1 MDFRVLGQVAVGEA
15 VLPRRR
21 ERDLLALLLAVRGA
35 VPVERILEELW
46 ATDTHRAA
54 VQVAVS
60 RLRSL
65 LDPGHDGPRG
75 VEMTAAGYRL
85 VADDV
90 DAWHFE
96 EVAERALALT
106 APADRLVLATRAVEL
121 WAGEPYA
128 GVAAPSVRAEA
139 TRLEELHLALQEAR
153 AEALVALGHGAA
165 AVRVLT
171 TLAPVNPYR
180 EQLWALLARA
190 QFACSRQADALV
202 TVATLR
208 RRLAEDLGV
217 DPSPMV
223 RMLEQRILDQDA
235 GLAEAPVPA
244 PRGPHHEVRVGRHA
258 RRVHLRHCRVI
269 SASPT
274 PAG

>member
-1 MDFRVLGQVAVGEA
+1 MDFRVLGQVAVGET

-46 ATDTHRAA
+46 ATDSNRAS

-75 VEMTAAGYRL
+75 LEMTAAGYRL

-90 DAWHFE
+90 DAWRFE
-96 EVAERALALT
+96 EAAERALALT
-106 APADRLVLATRAVEL
+106 SPTDRLVLATRAAEL
-121 WAGEPYA
+121 WSGEPYP

-153 AEALVALGHGAA
+153 AEALVGLGHGAA
-165 AVRVLT
+165 GVRVLT
-171 TLAPVNPYR
+171 PLASAHPYR

-223 RMLEQRILDQDA
+223 RLLEQRILNQDA
-235 GLAEAPVPA
+235 GLAGTPVPA
-244 PRGPHHEVRVGRHA
+244 PRGPRTEVHVGRHA
-258 RRVHLRHCRVI
+258 RRVRLRHCRVS